1 MQGLLVLLKVT
12 RCTSYSCPCLT
23 AGSSMQRLAHTLE
36 HAPGNI
42 LAFLLELL
50 QYMTA
55 GLEEGSCVRN
65 SSSMTDTR

>member
-1 MQGLLVLLKVT
+1 
-12 RCTSYSCPCLT
+12 
-23 AGSSMQRLAHTLE
+23 MQRLAHTLE